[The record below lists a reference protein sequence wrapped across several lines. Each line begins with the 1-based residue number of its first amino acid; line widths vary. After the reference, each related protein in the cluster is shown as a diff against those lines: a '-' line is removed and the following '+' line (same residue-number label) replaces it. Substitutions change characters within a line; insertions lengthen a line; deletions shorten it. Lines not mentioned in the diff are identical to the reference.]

1 VTPELPHTIASRG
14 DTGRLTVVPLVIAV
28 FLGALGLVLL
38 AVPTTGTRATG
49 VVLLAITAFL
59 LWIWRRNKRITD
71 RLEPGVVDVPSTVF
85 FLGSRVPMRFRRLV
99 KQGSTDTSDITAR
112 LVLREWVRY
121 RQGTDTRTATE
132 EVRSIPVEVAR
143 AWDGRHVIGEM
154 LLEIPSFPPSFEAS
168 DNKVTWELHVD
179 MTFTDGFTEDSVIP
193 LWVVPAAQRSDL
205 DRLGLT

>member
-1 VTPELPHTIASRG
+1 MTSELPHTIASRG

>member
-1 VTPELPHTIASRG
+1 MTPELPHTLASRG
-14 DTGRLTVVPLVIAV
+14 DTGRLTAVPLVIAV
-28 FLGALGLVLL
+28 FLGVLGLVFL
-38 AVPTTGTRATG
+38 AVPTSGTRATG

-85 FLGSRVPMRFRRLV
+85 FLGSRVPVRFRRLV
-99 KQGSTDTSDITAR
+99 KQGTTDTSDITAR

-132 EVRSIPVEVAR
+132 EVQSIPVEVAR

-179 MTFTDGFTEDSVIP
+179 MTFTDGFTEDSVVP